1 MYILHTSQIGIQP
14 NSLESIRNHF
24 IFLPMAFFYKKDL
37 QFKFSLIWCSMSR
50 SNFDLRV
57 GWLSH
62 SHGIHMSRSFSL
74 SSIIILT
81 LLAFSCYEIF
91 TESLT
96 RGRKGFLTN
105 LEISIQPTLTRKDNS
120 ALKEG
125 LLGVTLLKKSR
136 NVLLEYK
143 AV

>member
-1 MYILHTSQIGIQP
+1 M
-14 NSLESIRNHF
+14 
-24 IFLPMAFFYKKDL
+24 
-37 QFKFSLIWCSMSR
+37 CSMSR
-50 SNFDLRV
+50 RKFDLQV

-74 SSIIILT
+74 SSILILT
-81 LLAFSCYEIF
+81 LLVAFSCYEIF

-96 RGRKGFLTN
+96 RGRKGCLTN
-105 LEISIQPTLTRKDNS
+105 LEISIQPTLTRKDYS
-120 ALKEG
+120 VVKEG

-136 NVLLEYK
+136 NVLLEHK